1 MPALPTMWILLTMS
15 TSPTMSALPIVSTM
29 SILST
34 MQRIHYPIWGLN
46 EFLRSH
52 KIFWDLTR
60 FFEISLDIL
69 RSNNFLRS
77 ITFFEISQDFLRSHK
92 IFWDLTRFFE
102 IQLFFEIHNIFLRS
116 HKIFW
121 DLIRFLISNF
131 LRSKEIFWYQKL
143 WILLIVACQN
153 PKYNIKIWIAFVK
166 ITKNIKSAPLAHH
179 LRPIFGLV
187 YLFAL
192 FEQLFQF

>member
-1 MPALPTMWILLTMS
+1 MPALPTMWMLLTMS
-15 TSPTMSALPIVSTM
+15 TLPTMSALPIVSTM

-69 RSNNFLRS
+69 RSNY
-77 ITFFEISQDFLRSHK
+77 
-92 IFWDLTRFFE
+92 
-102 IQLFFEIHNIFLRS
+102 FFEIHNIFLRS